1 MTVND
6 LYLRGN
12 MAKCNSC
19 GGEVIGRAP
28 CPYCGSVQELD
39 LNKLG
44 AFKVEDSDSDRLCPC
59 CDIPLR
65 TINVGHGENFNIEQ
79 CTSCYGLF
87 FDPDELEAL
96 MNKST
101 SEVYSIKLQKIDK
114 LSDQNFMDDKIVY
127 RKCPI
132 CRTLMNRKNFGGR
145 SGIII
150 DICKD
155 HGIWLDRGE
164 LSALLEWKKAGGEIL
179 KEKME
184 QKRAKQL
191 KHKAVQKHQDYISD
205 MSKAERGNK
214 YMATSWLETSLSVL
228 IDLIT

>member
-1 MTVND
+1 
-6 LYLRGN
+6 
-12 MAKCNSC
+12 MAKCSNC
-19 GGEVIGRAP
+19 GGEVIGRTP
-28 CPYCGSVQELD
+28 CSYCGSVQELD

-44 AFKVEDSDSDRLCPC
+44 TYKVEDSDSDRLCPC

-65 TINVGHGENFNIEQ
+65 TINVGQGNKFYIEQ
-79 CTSCYGLF
+79 CTKCYGLF
-87 FDPDELEAL
+87 FDPNELEAL
-96 MNKST
+96 MNEST

-114 LSDQNFMDDKIVY
+114 LSGENFINDKIVY

-164 LSALLEWKKAGGEIL
+164 LSALLEWKKAGGQIL
-179 KEKME
+179 KDKVES
-184 QKRAKQL
+184 QRAQRDSQR
-191 KHKAVQKHQDYISD
+191 ATQKHQEYVSD
-205 MSKAERGNK
+205 MHRANRRYPSRSD
-214 YMATSWLETSLSVL
+214 SWLEVSLSAL
-228 IDLIT
+228 IKLITRGL

>member
-1 MTVND
+1 
-6 LYLRGN
+6 
-12 MAKCNSC
+12 MAKCANC
-19 GGEVIGRAP
+19 GGEVTGRAP
-28 CPYCGSVQELD
+28 CAYCGSVQELD
-39 LNKLG
+39 RSKLG
-44 AFKVEDSDSDRLCPC
+44 SYSVSDDPSNRMCPC

-65 TINVGHGENFNIEQ
+65 TINVGQGKKFYIEQ
-79 CTSCYGLF
+79 CSSCYGLF

-96 MNKST
+96 MNEST

-114 LSDQNFMDDKIVY
+114 LSSENFMEDKIVY

-164 LSALLEWKKAGGEIL
+164 LSALLEWKQAGGQIL
-179 KEKME
+179 KEKAE
-184 QKRAKQL
+184 AKRVKKSGERA
-191 KHKAVQKHQDYISD
+191 AQKHHEYVSE
-205 MSKAERGNK
+205 MHRGNRR
-214 YMATSWLETSLSVL
+214 YTSHSESWLETSLSVL
-228 IDLIT
+228 IKLITRGL

>member
-1 MTVND
+1 
-6 LYLRGN
+6 
-12 MAKCNSC
+12 MAKCTNC
-19 GGEVIGRAP
+19 GGEVVGRAP
-28 CPYCGSVQELD
+28 CAYCGSVQELD

-44 AFKVEDSDSDRLCPC
+44 TYNVSDDASERLCPC

-65 TINVGHGENFNIEQ
+65 TIDVGQANKFYIEQ

-96 MNKST
+96 MHEST

-114 LSDQNFMDDKIVY
+114 LSEHNFMNDKIVY

-164 LSALLEWKKAGGEIL
+164 LSGLLEWKKAGGQIL
-179 KEKME
+179 KDQIEK
-184 QKRAKQL
+184 KRDQRNIAKS
-191 KHKAVQKHQDYISD
+191 VQKHKEYVSD
-205 MSKAERGNK
+205 IKHANRNYHSNSG
-214 YMATSWLETSLSVL
+214 SWLEVSLSAL
-228 IDLIT
+228 IKLITRGL

>member
-1 MTVND
+1 
-6 LYLRGN
+6 
-12 MAKCNSC
+12 MAKCSNC
-19 GGEVIGRAP
+19 GAEVVGRAP
-28 CPYCGSVQELD
+28 CAYCGSVQELD

-44 AFKVEDSDSDRLCPC
+44 SYKVTDEASERLCPC

-65 TINVGHGENFNIEQ
+65 TIDVGQGTNFYIEQ
-79 CTSCYGLF
+79 CTNCYGLF

-96 MNKST
+96 MEQST
-101 SEVYSIKLQKIDK
+101 SEVYSIKLQKIDQ
-114 LSDQNFMDDKIVY
+114 LSGQNFIEDKIVY

-164 LSALLEWKKAGGEIL
+164 LSALLEWKKAGGQIL
-179 KEKME
+179 KEKAE
-184 QKRAKQL
+184 AKRAQKSSER
-191 KHKAVQKHQDYISD
+191 ASQKHQAYVSD
-205 MSKAERGNK
+205 MHRANRSYSSRSE
-214 YMATSWLETSLSVL
+214 SWLEGSLSAFIKL
-228 IDLIT
+228 ISRGL